1 MKVITV
7 ATEKNGYYLSLEE
20 SAKKLDYELILLG
33 LGMKWKGFGWRVKM
47 VLEYLQKSLMNSSM
61 NEDDVFMMVDAY
73 DVVLLRSSKD
83 ALNEY
88 ASMGV
93 PFLCGGFRKI
103 DGLVGKIQQEEFGH
117 SFKNRVPKPYNNL
130 CAGTWLSTVRVT
142 LDIWGGEQIP
152 DIFDDQIYLN
162 KLFNRQ
168 EKMVIYPDYNF
179 RIFCTLFPNLLDRK
193 IRDEDKIYTRNGK
206 LFCGK
211 TNTYPIVLHG
221 LANMDL
227 QHILFKL
234 NFENV
239 EDLTQV
245 SYHID
250 KTLYHINTSFKNS
263 YTFQTIVIIVIIL
276 LSCIICVGIAKMKVS
291 YQTL

>member
-20 SAKKLDYELILLG
+20 SAKNLDFELILLG

-117 SFKNRVPKPYNNL
+117 SFKNRVTK
-130 CAGTWLSTVRVT
+130 
-142 LDIWGGEQIP
+142 
-152 DIFDDQIYLN
+152 
-162 KLFNRQ
+162 
-168 EKMVIYPDYNF
+168 
-179 RIFCTLFPNLLDRK
+179 
-193 IRDEDKIYTRNGK
+193 
-206 LFCGK
+206 
-211 TNTYPIVLHG
+211 
-221 LANMDL
+221 
-227 QHILFKL
+227 
-234 NFENV
+234 
-239 EDLTQV
+239 
-245 SYHID
+245 
-250 KTLYHINTSFKNS
+250 
-263 YTFQTIVIIVIIL
+263 
-276 LSCIICVGIAKMKVS
+276 
-291 YQTL
+291 